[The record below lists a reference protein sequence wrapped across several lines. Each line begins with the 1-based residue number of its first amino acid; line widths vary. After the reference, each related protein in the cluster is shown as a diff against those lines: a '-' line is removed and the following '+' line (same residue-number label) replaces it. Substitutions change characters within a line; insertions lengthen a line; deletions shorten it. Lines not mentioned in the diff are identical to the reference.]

1 MIAAIV
7 AGGKGTRLK
16 DVSGEIPKPM
26 VPVGGKPV
34 LQHQVELLARWGAR
48 EIHILTGYLGH
59 VIEEHFGDGSR
70 FGLAIRYHR
79 EARPLGTAG
88 CVAAL
93 EGLVGEPFVL
103 LYGDI
108 MLDMKFDDFVTFHRE
123 KGSAAT
129 LAVHP
134 NDHPHD
140 SDLVVLDEER
150 RITAFIPKDRKPR
163 WYANCVNAAVYVLAP
178 AVFRHIPQGLPSD
191 FVKDIFPAM
200 LAAGEPLYGYKTS
213 EYIKDMGTAGR
224 YEKVSRDLA
233 SGRIARLSRPN
244 RRPAI
249 FMDRDG
255 TLVEEVDLL
264 HCVDDLKLFP
274 FTARAVKTINGS
286 DFLSFVV
293 TNQPVVAR
301 NLCGIEEV
309 REVHRKLETLLG
321 EEGAYVDDIYFCP
334 HHPDRGYPEENPL
347 YKVDCNCRKPKTG
360 MIEAA
365 ARDYP
370 VELAASWVI
379 GDRTMDIQ
387 TGINAGISTI
397 LVRTGM
403 GGKDGR
409 FDTRPDFTFDTV
421 DEAVTFVVE
430 KRPQLLTAIAP
441 VLEHV
446 QALTAEAPI
455 VIAVGGQA
463 RSGKSTLVT
472 LLARTLEKRGVATRV
487 LSLDNWLV
495 SAEDRTNDMTV
506 RERYRY
512 GAIER
517 DIGRLLAGETI
528 ALNRYDAY
536 RRSSDPGGAFSL
548 NGARCLII
556 DGVAALDVAGLR
568 EASSYRVFVDAP
580 ETMRRKRFFAFYR
593 WKDVPEREIE
603 ALYQERLRDE
613 VPVIEASREHAQ
625 LIVSIP

>member
-34 LQHQVELLARWGAR
+34 LEHQVALLARWGAR
-48 EIHILTGYLGH
+48 EVHILTGYLGH
-59 VIEEHFGDGSR
+59 VIEQYFGDGSR
-70 FGLAIRYHR
+70 FGLSIRYHR
-79 EARPLGTAG
+79 EAKPLGTAG

-93 EGLVGEPFVL
+93 AGLIDEPFVL

-108 MLDMKFDDFVTFHRE
+108 VLDMNLADFAAFHRD

-134 NDHPHD
+134 NDHPRD
-140 SDLVVLDEER
+140 SDLVVMDEGR
-150 RITAFIPKDRKPR
+150 RITGFIPKDRKLR
-163 WYANCVNAAVYVLAP
+163 WYANCVSAAVYVLSP
-178 AVFRHIPQGLPSD
+178 GVFRYIPAGRPSD
-191 FVKDIFPAM
+191 FVRDVFPAM
-200 LAAGEPLYGYKTS
+200 LAADEPLFGYRTS
-213 EYIKDMGTAGR
+213 EYIKDMGTTER

-233 SGRIARLSRPN
+233 AGRIARFARPN

-264 HCVDDLKLFP
+264 RCVDDLKPFP
-274 FTARAVKTINGS
+274 FTPQAVKTINGS
-286 DFLSFVV
+286 DFLSFII

-301 NLCGIEEV
+301 NLCSMEDV

-347 YKVDCNCRKPKTG
+347 YKIDCRCRKPKTG

-370 VELAASWVI
+370 VDLGASWFV
-379 GDRTMDIQ
+379 GDRTMDLQ
-387 TGINAGISTI
+387 TGINAGLATV
-397 LVRTGM
+397 LVRTGKA
-403 GGKDGR
+403 GKDGR
-409 FDTRPDFTFDTV
+409 FDVRPDFTFDTLG
-421 DEAVTFVVE
+421 EAVAFIIEGRPALLE
-430 KRPQLLTAIAP
+430 KLAP
-441 VLEHV
+441 VV
-446 QALTAEAPI
+446 DAAAARRGPSPY

-463 RSGKSTLVT
+463 RSGKSTLAR
-472 LLARTLEKRGVATRV
+472 LLARTLGERGVTARV

-495 SAEDRTNDMTV
+495 GAPERTADMTV

-512 GAIER
+512 R
-517 DIGRLLAGETI
+517 DIESDIERLLAGEAI
-528 ALNRYDAY
+528 ELSRYDAY
-536 RRSSDPGGAFSL
+536 RRTAAPGGTFSL
-548 NGARCLII
+548 DGAHCLIV
-556 DGVAALDVAGLR
+556 DGVAALDVPGLR
-568 EASSYRVFVDAP
+568 EVASCRLFADIP
-580 ETMRRKRFFAFYR
+580 EARRRERFFAFYR
-593 WKDVPEREIE
+593 WKDMPEPEIE
-603 ALYQERLRDE
+603 ALYRERLVDE
-613 VPVIEASREHAQ
+613 VPCIEASKQHAQ
-625 LIVSIP
+625 IVVRIP